1 MFDVAP
7 VKVFGTSSVGVF
19 LATNNSVTFLPPDVP
34 EKIDDL
40 VRGTLRTSIARFT
53 IAKSPLLGV
62 FIVVNDNGVLL
73 SPLALE
79 DEVKLFKSLGLN
91 VEMLNTKYTAVSNL
105 ILANNKTA
113 LVSPLLEPQLRKVV
127 ADVLGVEVIVD
138 TVANNPLVDDNGVLL
153 SPLALEDE
161 VRLFKSLGL
170 NVGVLNTKYTAISN
184 LILANNRTALV
195 SPLLE
200 PQLRKVVADVLG
212 VEVIV
217 DTVANNPLVGALA
230 VLNSRG
236 LLVAPEATEED
247 IKKLSEYFKVKVDV
261 GTVNKGKSFLRG
273 GIVVN
278 DHGALVGDETA
289 GPELMRITQV
299 LG

>member
-1 MFDVAP
+1 MFDIAP

-34 EKIDDL
+34 EKIDDV
-40 VRGTLRTSIARFT
+40 VRSTLRTTVARFT

-62 FIVVNDNGVLL
+62 FVVVN
-73 SPLALE
+73 
-79 DEVKLFKSLGLN
+79 
-91 VEMLNTKYTAVSNL
+91 
-105 ILANNKTA
+105 
-113 LVSPLLEPQLRKVV
+113 
-127 ADVLGVEVIVD
+127 
-138 TVANNPLVDDNGVLL
+138 DNGVLL

-247 IKKLSEYFKVKVDV
+247 LKKLSEYFKVKVDV

-289 GPELMRITQV
+289 GPELMRISQV

>member
-1 MFDVAP
+1 MFDIAP

-40 VRGTLRTSIARFT
+40 VRGTLRTSVARFT

-91 VEMLNTKYTAVSNL
+91 VEVLNTKYTAVSNL

-113 LVSPLLEPQLRKVV
+113 LVSPLLEP
-127 ADVLGVEVIVD
+127 
-138 TVANNPLVDDNGVLL
+138 P
-153 SPLALEDE
+153 
-161 VRLFKSLGL
+161 
-170 NVGVLNTKYTAISN
+170 
-184 LILANNRTALV
+184 
-195 SPLLE
+195 
-200 PQLRKVVADVLG
+200 LRKVVADVLG

-236 LLVAPEATEED
+236 LLVAPEATDED
-247 IKKLSEYFKVKVDV
+247 IRKLSEYFRVRVDV

-273 GIVVN
+273 GIVAN

>member
-1 MFDVAP
+1 MFDIAP

-40 VRGTLRTSIARFT
+40 VRGTLRTSVARFT

-62 FIVVNDNGVLL
+62 FIIVNDNGVLL

-79 DEVKLFKSLGLN
+79 DEVRLFKSLGLN
-91 VEMLNTKYTAVSNL
+91 VEVLNTKYTAVSNL

-113 LVSPLLEPQLRKVV
+113 LVSPLLEPR
-127 ADVLGVEVIVD
+127 
-138 TVANNPLVDDNGVLL
+138 
-153 SPLALEDE
+153 
-161 VRLFKSLGL
+161 
-170 NVGVLNTKYTAISN
+170 
-184 LILANNRTALV
+184 
-195 SPLLE
+195 
-200 PQLRKVVADVLG
+200 LRKVVADVLG

-236 LLVAPEATEED
+236 LLVAPEATDED
-247 IKKLSEYFKVKVDV
+247 IKKLSEYFRVRVDV

-273 GIVVN
+273 GIVAN

>member
-1 MFDVAP
+1 MFDIAP

-19 LATNNSVTFLPPDVP
+19 LATNNSVTFLPSDVP
-34 EKIDDL
+34 EKIDDV
-40 VRGTLRTSIARFT
+40 VRSTLRTSVARFT

-79 DEVKLFKSLGLN
+79 DEVRLFKSLGLN
-91 VEMLNTKYTAVSNL
+91 VEVLNTKYTAVSNL
-105 ILANNKTA
+105 ILANNK
-113 LVSPLLEPQLRKVV
+113 
-127 ADVLGVEVIVD
+127 
-138 TVANNPLVDDNGVLL
+138 
-153 SPLALEDE
+153 
-161 VRLFKSLGL
+161 
-170 NVGVLNTKYTAISN
+170 
-184 LILANNRTALV
+184 TALV

-236 LLVAPEATEED
+236 LLVAPEATDED
-247 IKKLSEYFKVKVDV
+247 IKKLSEYFKVRVDV

>member
-34 EKIDDL
+34 EKIEDL
-40 VRGTLRTSIARFT
+40 VRGTLRTSVARFT

-79 DEVKLFKSLGLN
+79 DEVRLFKSLGLN
-91 VEMLNTKYTAVSNL
+91 VEVLNTKYTAVSNL
-105 ILANNKTA
+105 ILANNK
-113 LVSPLLEPQLRKVV
+113 
-127 ADVLGVEVIVD
+127 
-138 TVANNPLVDDNGVLL
+138 
-153 SPLALEDE
+153 
-161 VRLFKSLGL
+161 
-170 NVGVLNTKYTAISN
+170 
-184 LILANNRTALV
+184 TALV

-236 LLVAPEATEED
+236 LLVAPEATDED
-247 IKKLSEYFKVKVDV
+247 VKKLSEYFKVRVDV